1 MVWYVR
7 CSLVRLV
14 VCEVF
19 TCSTC
24 GLVCVRCSLVHL
36 RCSLVRPCGV
46 CEVFT
51 CSLVVWCVSGV
62 HLFGLWC
69 GVCEVYTCSPC
80 VVVCVRC
87 SLVHLVV
94 WCV

>member
-1 MVWYVR
+1 MVW
-7 CSLVRLV
+7 
-14 VCEVF
+14 
-19 TCSTC
+19 
-24 GLVCVRCSLVHL
+24 CVRCSLVHL
-36 RCSLVRPCGV
+36 FDLWFGV

-51 CSLVVWCVSGV
+51 CSLVVWCVV
-62 HLFGLWC
+62 HLFTLWC